1 VPPPSDQ
8 HDRPVRPVRSALGSG
23 AVGTAVHLVL
33 DANWVA
39 PSIARDRVESWLRAH
54 RWPPAQVDE
63 LVLAVSEAVSN
74 SVEHGY
80 RVAPDV
86 LESGERVEVLVRIS
100 TADDGYRL
108 VEFAV
113 ADHGAWREPVST
125 ASTRGHGMLIMRS
138 CTDELTVDGTPE
150 GTTVVL
156 RSRPAPPQ
164 PAGPEPG

>member
-1 VPPPSDQ
+1 VPPPSEQ
-8 HDRPVRPVRSALGSG
+8 HEHPVRPVRSAGG
-23 AVGTAVHLVL
+23 AVGTALHLAL

-39 PSIARDRVESWLRAH
+39 PSIARDRVESWLRGH
-54 RWPPAQVDE
+54 RWPRAQVDE

-86 LESGERVEVLVRIS
+86 LESGERVEVRVRIS
-100 TADDGYRL
+100 MADDGYRR
-108 VEFAV
+108 VEFV
-113 ADHGAWREPVST
+113 VVDHGAWREPVVT

-138 CTDELTVDGTPE
+138 CTDELVVEGSPG

-156 RSRPAPPQ
+156 RSRPTPP
-164 PAGPEPG
+164 PR